1 MKYKS
6 EVIGKGGI
14 SARIVAKSKSAYSE
28 TIITTWEYEAPKCI
42 LAELNTHNMLVKN
55 AQSSRAVPVKK
66 VLEQI
71 LNKPVTPVHWGSNK
85 AGMVAGEEIDNEVL
99 LYRDGEDCYTLNRD
113 DAWRYTA
120 KVVANLQGAW
130 EEAGY
135 HKQIVNRIGEAFT
148 MVKGVITGTE
158 IDNFFHLRYHP
169 HADPY
174 ICELAK
180 CMWEAYELAET
191 EVLYECEW
199 HTPYVE
205 HIRCPVTNK
214 LHYGSIKTR
223 KDWQEANSKI
233 TPIEISFEDQ
243 KFTLGGMVD
252 WRIVVKN
259 GTSKFLEEVS
269 LEQALKI
276 SAAACGQVSYRK
288 LDLSEE
294 TVERVWN
301 NLMGGDIIHA
311 SVTGHQ
317 ASPMRCYYGNTQN
330 ERHPIVWNVGVTHMD
345 SEADF
350 WSAQFKHWIMH
361 RKIIPNESFKGKF
374 VPPTE

>member
-14 SARIVAKSKSAYSE
+14 SARIVAKSQSGYSG
-28 TIITTWEYEAPKCI
+28 TIITTFEYEAPKCI
-42 LAELNTHNMLVKN
+42 LAQLNMHNMLVKN

-71 LNKPVTPVHWGSNK
+71 LNNPVTPVHWGSNK
-85 AGMVAGEEIDNEVL
+85 AGMVAGEEIDVPVTFEDL
-99 LYRDGEDCYTLNRD
+99 DGHLHSHDRD
-113 DAWRYTA
+113 DAWEYTA
-120 KVVANLQGAW
+120 HTVASLQGAW

-174 ICELAK
+174 IYELAK

-191 EVLYECEW
+191 EVLYEGEW

-205 HIRCPVTNK
+205 HNRLLK
-214 LHYGSIKTR
+214 DGSLSYGYSEYNEHNNVPS
-223 KDWQEANSKI
+223 W
-233 TPIEISFEDQ
+233 TPI
-243 KFTLGGMVD
+243 
-252 WRIVVKN
+252 
-259 GTSKFLEEVS
+259 S
-269 LEQALKI
+269 LEQALKA
-276 SAAACGQVSYRK
+276 SSAACGQVSYRK
-288 LDLSEE
+288 LDLSGE